1 MYKLLSD
8 VMCWYF
14 NFIFIVNIILI
25 FVKVDRYRRMKGI
38 VVEEEEEKKRVY
50 FFVDDFND
58 K

>member
-1 MYKLLSD
+1 MYKLLID
-8 VMCWYF
+8 VMCRYF